1 MEGVEEGGGSRGGW
15 REGVGGWRGEWRRES
30 GRRRVEGIGDGG
42 GGGGV
47 PYLPLLTVVIGNR
60 SPLSPTHSQDTC
72 LRWVD
77 DSREV
82 LYSIHP

>member
-1 MEGVEEGGGSRGGW
+1 MERGSRGVERRVEEGEWKEEGGGN
-15 REGVGGWRGEWRRES
+15 RRW
-30 GRRRVEGIGDGG
+30 G